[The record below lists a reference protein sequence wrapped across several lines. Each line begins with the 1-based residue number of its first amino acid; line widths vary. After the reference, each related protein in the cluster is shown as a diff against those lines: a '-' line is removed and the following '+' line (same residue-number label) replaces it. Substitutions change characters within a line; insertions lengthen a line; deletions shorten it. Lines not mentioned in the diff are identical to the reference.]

1 MAASLLLTVAL
12 QAQSKIESPAP
23 KAGPDTA
30 LQPLEN
36 AITQARSF
44 LGSGDLAGAE
54 KTLRDYLQTNPDS
67 ADAHFLLGLVLFRQV
82 QAAAA
87 LDNNEIPSQAAATN
101 SSRSHDEKVKA
112 SLAEFTAGAKY
123 RKPSA
128 ADLKI
133 VALDYVLLGDYSDAD
148 KWLSRMLEWNP
159 NDAEGW
165 YYLGRTKYNENRFAE
180 AVEAFQRCLSLDP
193 RNVKAKDN
201 LGLAYAGLGHA
212 DDAMAA
218 FQAAMEWQKASGA
231 KDPAPFIDIGNFLL
245 DQNRAGDALPYLQQ
259 AIEMAPRNSRAH
271 ELLGKAYTRLEH
283 FQDAQNELEAAI
295 ALAPNNAN
303 LYCMI
308 GPVYRK
314 ENQVEKS
321 DTALKK
327 CAELAGSHSVSP
339 TPRP

>member
-1 MAASLLLTVAL
+1 MVSSLLLAATL
-12 QAQSKIESPAP
+12 RAQSEIEAP
-23 KAGPDTA
+23 QPKSGPNA
-30 LQPLEN
+30 AAQSQEN
-36 AITQARSF
+36 AVTQAKSS
-44 LGSGDLAGAE
+44 LDSGDLAGAE
-54 KTLRDYLQTNPDS
+54 KTLRDYLQAYPDS

-87 LDNNEIPSQAAATN
+87 LDNNEIPTQAAAAGA
-101 SSRSHDEKVKA
+101 SRSHDEKVKA

-148 KWLSRMLEWNP
+148 KWLTRMLEWNP

-201 LGLAYAGLGHA
+201 LGLAYAALGHA

-218 FQAAMEWQKASGA
+218 FQAAIEWQKASGA

-271 ELLGKAYTRLEH
+271 ELLGKAYTRLDR

-295 ALAPNNAN
+295 ALAPGNAN

-314 ENQVEKS
+314 QNQAEKS
-321 DTALKK
+321 DSALKK
-327 CAELAGSHSVSP
+327 CAKLAGSHSVSP